1 MIINRT
7 IYKELLSWKNR
18 AEKMPLILK
27 GARQVGKTFLIKHFA
42 KEFSHFHEFNFQKNA
57 DLKEIFTNS
66 NDPKKIIEKLE
77 ISSSKKINLT
87 TDLIFFDEIQDCPEA
102 LNSLKYFC
110 EDFPKTHVIAAGSL
124 LGVYLSNNSFPVGKI
139 EFLEL
144 FPLSFFEFLNALEKP
159 ALAQTLLK
167 VDAENNVF
175 HQQMNDELK
184 KYFILGGMPKVV
196 RTYIESDFDFTKA
209 REIQDGLIQSYKSDF
224 AKYSG
229 PVDAL
234 KILAVF
240 ESIPKQLAKENKKF
254 QLNILKTGARLS
266 DFKTAIDWLV
276 HAGLCYQVHILNHA
290 EIPLKSQVED
300 NFFKIYFF
308 DIGLLSA
315 LSDLPP
321 SAFANDS
328 ALFKN
333 FKGAF
338 VENYF
343 LQEFRSQRKE
353 ILYNWQS
360 RSAEVDFL
368 FQKNMNLIPI
378 EIKSGESG
386 KLKSLSVFC
395 QKYNCKISIRSSMR
409 PLEIRS
415 DQVLRNIPLYLAT
428 LV

>member
-1 MIINRT
+1 MIINRA
-7 IYKELLSWKNR
+7 IYGDLLNWKSR

-27 GARQVGKTFLIKHFA
+27 GARQVGKTFIIKHFA
-42 KEFSHFHEFNFQKNA
+42 KEFSQIHEFNFQKNTNHK
-57 DLKEIFTNS
+57 DIFKNS
-66 NDPKKIIEKLE
+66 NDPQKIIRNLE
-77 ISSSKKINLT
+77 ISTSKKIDLK

-110 EDFPKTHVIAAGSL
+110 EDFPNAHVIAAGSL
-124 LGVYLSNNSFPVGKI
+124 LGVYLSNHSFPVGKV

-144 FPLSFFEFLNALEKP
+144 FPLSFFEFLNALHKP
-159 ALAQTLLK
+159 ALSQTLLTLNS
-167 VDAENNVF
+167 ENNIF

-196 RTYIESDFDFTKA
+196 RTYIESDFDFTKS
-209 REIQDGLIQSYKSDF
+209 REIQEGLIQSYKSDF

-254 QLNILKTGARLS
+254 QLNILKTGARLAE
-266 DFKTAIDWLV
+266 FKTAIDWLV
-276 HAGLCYQVHILNHA
+276 HAGLCYQAHILSRA
-290 EIPLKSQVED
+290 EVPLKSHVED
-300 NFFKIYFF
+300 QFFKIYFF
-308 DIGLLSA
+308 DIGLLAALADLPISA
-315 LSDLPP
+315 FSVESDL
-321 SAFANDS
+321 
-328 ALFKN
+328 FKT

-360 RSAEVDFL
+360 RSAEVDFV
-368 FQKNMNLIPI
+368 FQKNMQLCPI

-395 QKYNCKISIRSSMR
+395 EKYNCKISTRSSMR
-409 PLEIRS
+409 HLEIRT
-415 DQVLRNIPLYLAT
+415 DQILRNIPLYLAA

>member
-1 MIINRT
+1 MNINRT
-7 IYKELLSWKNR
+7 LYSDLINWKNR

-42 KEFSHFHEFNFQKNA
+42 KEFLQIHEFNFQKNA
-57 DLKEIFTNS
+57 TLIEIFKNS
-66 NDPKKIIEKLE
+66 NDPKKIITDLE
-77 ISSSKKINLT
+77 ISSSRKIDDEK
-87 TDLIFFDEIQDCPEA
+87 DLIFFDEIQDCPEA

-110 EDFPKTHVIAAGSL
+110 EDLPSSHVIAAGSL
-124 LGVYLSNNSFPVGKI
+124 LGIYLSNNSFPVGKV

-144 FPLSFFEFLNALEKP
+144 FPVSFFEFLTATGKT
-159 ALAQTLLK
+159 ALAKTILK
-167 VDAENNVF
+167 LDPNQNVF
-175 HQQMNDELK
+175 HQQMLSELK
-184 KYFILGGMPKVV
+184 KYFILGGMPKVIK
-196 RTYIESDFDFTKA
+196 TYIESDFDFLRA
-209 REIQDGLIQSYKSDF
+209 REIQEDLLTSYKSDF

-266 DFKTAIDWLV
+266 EFKTAIDWLV
-276 HAGLCYQVHILNHA
+276 HAGLCYRVPILSHV
-290 EIPLKSQVED
+290 EIPLSAQVKD

-308 DIGLLSA
+308 DVGLLSA
-315 LSDLPP
+315 MTDLPI
-321 SAFANDS
+321 SAFS
-328 ALFKN
+328 VESEIFKT

-343 LQEFRSQRKE
+343 LQEFKTRRKE

-368 FQKNMNLIPI
+368 YQKNMQLFPI
-378 EIKSGESG
+378 EVKSGESG
-386 KLKSLSVFC
+386 KLKSLTVFC
-395 QKYNCKISIRSSMR
+395 EKYDCNVATRSSLR
-409 PLEIRS
+409 PLEIREK
-415 DQVLRNIPLYLAT
+415 QTLRNIPLYLAA